1 MNHPRS
7 NVIIDGNNVMGARAD
22 GWWRNRAEAAR
33 RLTHQA
39 AQLARNSDA
48 SWTIVFDGPPHD
60 DRPPPTGITVVWTNS
75 RKRDSAD
82 DYIVEWISSLPAN
95 QANSFTVYTAD
106 RELKRRLAS
115 LGARTAAPQQLLGR
129 ISALPHP
136 SPAQHRPRH
145 P

>member
-7 NVIIDGNNVMGARAD
+7 TVIIDGNNVMGARAD

-33 RLTHQA
+33 RLTRQA
-39 AQLARNSDA
+39 ALLARNSDA

-82 DYIVEWISSLPAN
+82 DYIVEWVSSL
-95 QANSFTVYTAD
+95 QAHRAASITVYTAD
-106 RELKRRLAS
+106 RELKRRLAT
-115 LGARTAAPQQLLGR
+115 LGARTEAPQQLLR
-129 ISALPHP
+129 RLPPLPDP
-136 SPAQHRPRH
+136 SPARHRPRH